1 MSRDSRVASVALVTA
16 YHNGVLIMSDRNNNF
31 KVRL

>member
-1 MSRDSRVASVALVTA
+1 MSKDSRVAGVALVTVG
-16 YHNGVLIMSDRNNNF
+16 HNGVLIMSDGNNYF